1 MTHRNSQARLTLPCL
16 ELKFYGG
23 HPLIPD
29 IPGVGGHASFSG
41 PFTRGNARAGQHNDS
56 DDDNDYVG
64 TSNAMHTSRSRGRR
78 RSRAHSA

>member
-16 ELKFYGG
+16 EL
-23 HPLIPD
+23 LIPD